1 MKSAITGIHP
11 SGNLTREMTIVQ
23 QKPQP
28 AYSIPVAM
36 VADILLGGTAADAAA
51 VAMETH
57 TTSGQTPNKTSI
69 LSQPPTQR

>member
-1 MKSAITGIHP
+1 M
-11 SGNLTREMTIVQ
+11 Q